1 MSLKPGQLLV
11 LSDYLCD
18 FIAHDEFDP
27 KRYTLMTSEDIAY
40 ELQDM
45 CDFDKDD
52 ISDYMADNGFKFSRF
67 NGSCMHGWVLERVNA
82 VDEDY

>member
-1 MSLKPGQLLV
+1 
-11 LSDYLCD
+11 
-18 FIAHDEFDP
+18 
-27 KRYTLMTSEDIAY
+27 MTSEDIAY

-67 NGSCMHGWVLERVNA
+67 NGSCMHGWILERVNA